1 MPGVRIEYRL
11 NPEAKRDLEPIGS
24 HTSSEA
30 WGHEQANGYADD
42 LADAFSQLA
51 HKPKPGM
58 SCEDIRRGCRRFR
71 VGRHVVYYRTS
82 DFGIAVVPVLHE
94 RMLQTRHLQG
104 AA

>member
-1 MPGVRIEYRL
+1 MPGVRAEYRL
-11 NPEAKRDLEPIGS
+11 NPEAERDLESIWL
-24 HTSSEA
+24 HTSEA

-58 SCEDIRRGCRRFR
+58 SCEDIRRGYRRFR
-71 VGRHVVYYRTS
+71 VGRHVFYCRTS
-82 DFGIAVVPVLHE
+82 DFGIAVVAVLHE

-104 AA
+104 AE

>member
-1 MPGVRIEYRL
+1 MPGVRAEYRL
-11 NPEAKRDLEPIGS
+11 NPEAERDLEFIWLY
-24 HTSSEA
+24 TSEA
-30 WGHEQANGYADD
+30 WGHEQANGYTDD

-51 HKPKPGM
+51 HNPKLGM
-58 SCEDIRRGCRRFR
+58 SCEDIRRGYRRFR

-82 DFGIAVVPVLHE
+82 DFGIAVVRVLHE